1 MDKFPAKKICVI
13 RTSALGDVVHAM
25 ALVEA
30 LRHGYPDAEIT
41 WVLQPLAYEM
51 VKHQGA
57 ADHYV
62 LFDRKGGRK
71 HWQALR
77 KRFKGE
83 VYDVVLMLQV
93 SIKASAIS
101 TLIKGRLKLGFDM
114 ARSRECQWL
123 FSNRRIP
130 KKTPGHVQDQF
141 FEFAEYLGVTDYPVA
156 WNFGFTDAEQ
166 EERVA
171 FFDGLGA
178 PAVTF
183 VVASSSPDKDWPAAR
198 YAEAVDHVAR
208 KGLVPVLTGGPSPRE
223 KALADEISRLAETKP
238 VIALQN
244 GIRDLLVVLSGSTV
258 VVSPDTGPLHMAVAL
273 NVPTVS
279 LFGYSNPRR
288 CGPYRRFPELLI
300 DRFTESAEENGARR
314 YFKTGR
320 MEYISVSDVT
330 EKIDLALERYAGP
343 PTDRP

>member
-1 MDKFPAKKICVI
+1 MGIIPARKILVI

-25 ALVEA
+25 AMMGA

-51 VKHQGA
+51 VKHQGV

-62 LFDRKGGRK
+62 LFDRKGGRD
-71 HWQALR
+71 HWKALR
-77 KRFKGE
+77 QRFKGE

-101 TLIKGRLKLGFDM
+101 TLIKGRIKLGFDM
-114 ARSRECQWL
+114 ARCRECQWL

-141 FEFAEYLGVTDYPVA
+141 FEFVEYLGVTDYPVA
-156 WNFGFTDAEQ
+156 WNFGFT
-166 EERVA
+166 EEEVAARAA
-171 FFDGLGA
+171 FFGKFAA

-183 VVASSSPDKDWPAAR
+183 VVASSSPDKDWPAER
-198 YAEAVDHVAR
+198 YARAVDHVAR

-223 KALADEISRLAETKP
+223 KELADEISRLSEHTP

-244 GIRDLLVVLSGSTV
+244 GIRDLLKVLSGSLV

-288 CGPYRRFPELLI
+288 CGPYRRFQDLLI
-300 DRFTESAEENGARR
+300 DRFTETQAENSAKR

-320 MEYISVSDVT
+320 MEYISVEDVI
-330 EKIDLALERYAGP
+330 EKIDLALERYVGQAGR
-343 PTDRP
+343 T

>member
-1 MDKFPAKKICVI
+1 MEKIPAKKICVI

-25 ALVEA
+25 SMVEA

-62 LFDRKGGRK
+62 LFDRKGGRE
-71 HWQALR
+71 HWQSLR
-77 KRFKGE
+77 KRFKNE
-83 VYDVVLMLQV
+83 TYDVVLMLQV

-101 TLIKGRLKLGFDM
+101 TLIKGRIKLGFDM

-130 KKTPGHVQDQF
+130 KRTPGHVQAQF
-141 FEFAEYLGVTDYPVA
+141 FEFVEYLGVTDYPVT
-156 WNFGFTDAEQ
+156 WNFGFT
-166 EERVA
+166 EEEVAARSA
-171 FFDGLGA
+171 FFEPLGA
-178 PAVTF
+178 PAVAF
-183 VVASSSPDKDWPAAR
+183 VVASSSPDKDWPAERCAR
-198 YAEAVDHVAR
+198 AVDHVAR

-223 KALADEISRLAETKP
+223 KELADEISRLSAHKP

-244 GIRDLLVVLSGSTV
+244 GIRDLLMVLSGSTV

-288 CGPYRRFPELLI
+288 SGPYRRFQDLLI
-300 DRFTESAEENGARR
+300 DRFTEPGEEDGARR

-320 MEYISVSDVT
+320 MGYISVADVT
-330 EKIDLALERYAGP
+330 EKIDLALERYVGEVG
-343 PTDRP
+343 

>member
-1 MDKFPAKKICVI
+1 MGKIPAKKICVI

-25 ALVEA
+25 AMVGA

-41 WVLQPLAYEM
+41 WVLQPLAYEL

-62 LFDRKGGRK
+62 LFDRKGGLD
-71 HWQALR
+71 HWRALR
-77 KRFKGE
+77 QRFKGE
-83 VYDVVLMLQV
+83 VFDVVLMLQV

-101 TLIKGRLKLGFDM
+101 TLIKGRIKLGFDM

-130 KKTPGHVQDQF
+130 KGTPGHVQDQF
-141 FEFAEYLGVTDYPVA
+141 FEFVEYLGVTDYPVA
-156 WNFGFTDAEQ
+156 WDFGFTD
-166 EERVA
+166 EETAARSA
-171 FFDGLGA
+171 FFGALDA

-183 VVASSSPDKDWPAAR
+183 VVASSSPDKDWPADR
-198 YAEAVDHVAR
+198 YAKAVDHVAR
-208 KGLVPVLTGGPSPRE
+208 KGLVPVLTGGPSNRE
-223 KALADEISRLAETKP
+223 KALADEICRLAGHPP
-238 VIALQN
+238 VVALQN
-244 GIRDLLVVLSGSTV
+244 GIRDLLMVLSGSSV

-288 CGPYRRFPELLI
+288 SGPYRRFQELLI
-300 DRFTESAEENGARR
+300 DRFTESESENGAKR

-320 MEYISVSDVT
+320 MEYISVADVT
-330 EKIDLALERYAGP
+330 EKIDLALQRYN
-343 PTDRP
+343 DF

>member
-1 MDKFPAKKICVI
+1 MEKVPAKKICVI

-25 ALVEA
+25 AMVGA

-41 WVLQPLAYEM
+41 WVLQPLAYDM

-62 LFDRKGGRK
+62 LFDRKGGLE
-71 HWQALR
+71 HWKALK
-77 KRFKGE
+77 KRFKNE

-101 TLIKGRLKLGFDM
+101 TLIKGRIKLGFDM

-141 FEFAEYLGVTDYPVA
+141 FEFVDYLGVRDYPVA
-156 WNFGFTDAEQ
+156 WNFGFTDEEVAE
-166 EERVA
+166 RTA
-171 FFDGLGA
+171 FFEPLGA

-183 VVASSSPDKDWPAAR
+183 VVASSSPDKDWPAEN
-198 YAEAVDHVAR
+198 YAKAVDHVAQQ
-208 KGLVPVLTGGPSPRE
+208 GLVPVLTGGPSERE
-223 KALADEISRLAETKP
+223 KGLADEISRLATCKP
-238 VIALQN
+238 VIALQSS
-244 GIRDLLVVLSGSTV
+244 IRGLLKVLSGSAV

-288 CGPYRRFPELLI
+288 CGPYRRFQDLLI
-300 DRFTESAEENGARR
+300 DRFTESDGENCSKR

-320 MEYISVSDVT
+320 MEYISVEDVT
-330 EKIDLALERYAGP
+330 EKVDLALERYVG
-343 PTDRP
+343 